1 MQRHLF
7 DALLGAAA
15 VVALPATAAGIAH
28 HAYSASEI
36 AETVAIRTVEL
47 EFPAPGEF
55 LVEGTPAAS
64 PVATVKVRGFRI
76 MKQQVSAADYSF
88 CVADGACDPADG
100 AGYPGEDMPVTGVSY
115 LDAATFADW
124 YSRRTGYLWR
134 LPTAE
139 EAAAAAGKR
148 FAGDT
153 SSATP
158 DDPANPAVA
167 WLRSYRE
174 GAAQKRPADPA
185 VKARGFYGANANGL
199 QDFGGNV
206 WEWTSTC
213 YARTTLMTGG
223 AVESTTENCGVRVL
237 EGRHRAY
244 MSNFVRDGKSGGCAV
259 GTPPE
264 HLGFRLVRD
273 GSLFVR
279 AKLVARRLWTRTTG
293 SWPAI
298 GSQPVT
304 QHSGKD

>member
-1 MQRHLF
+1 MQFHLF
-7 DALLGAAA
+7 DALLSAAA
-15 VVALPATAAGIAH
+15 AIALPATAAGIAH

-36 AETVAIRTVEL
+36 AETVAVRTVEL
-47 EFPAPGEF
+47 EFPASGEF

-64 PVATVKVRGFRI
+64 PVATVKIRGFRI
-76 MKQQVSAADYSF
+76 MKQQVGAADYSL

-100 AGYPGEDMPVTGVSY
+100 AGHPGANVPVTGVSY
-115 LDAATFADW
+115 LDAAAFANW
-124 YSRRTGYLWR
+124 YSRKTGYPWR

-153 SSATP
+153 SSAAP

-167 WLRSYRE
+167 WLRRYRE
-174 GAAQKRPADPA
+174 GAAQKRLADPV

-213 YARTTLMTGG
+213 YARTTLTTGG
-223 AVESTTENCGVRVL
+223 AIDSTTENCGVHVL

-244 MSNFVRDGKSGGCAV
+244 MSNFVRNGKSGGCAV

-273 GSLFVR
+273 GSPFAR
-279 AKLVARRLWTRTTG
+279 TRLVAMRLWARTAG
-293 SWPAI
+293 SWPTI

-304 QHSGKD
+304 HHSGKD